1 MLEQC
6 LETLDHQNFV
16 LNGQAEELAL
26 LRAKLRTFETF
37 MDTIKQSQGRGDLVY
52 QTNPINRIFQEVI
65 NRVQLHQSIQGLP
78 MVVSYVLVILCKFPH
93 HHYCIRI
100 PSL

>member
-26 LRAKLRTFETF
+26 LRAKLRTFESF
-37 MDTIKQSQGRGDLVY
+37 MDTIKQSQGIVDLVGLID
-52 QTNPINRIFQEVI
+52 PIQFFFFSR
-65 NRVQLHQSIQGLP
+65 G
-78 MVVSYVLVILCKFPH
+78 
-93 HHYCIRI
+93 
-100 PSL
+100 

>member
-26 LRAKLRTFETF
+26 LRAKLRTFESF
-37 MDTIKQSQGRGDLVY
+37 MDTIKQSQGILDLID
-52 QTNPINRIFQEVI
+52 PI
-65 NRVQLHQSIQGLP
+65 
-78 MVVSYVLVILCKFPH
+78 
-93 HHYCIRI
+93 
-100 PSL
+100 

>member
-26 LRAKLRTFETF
+26 LRAKLRTFESF
-37 MDTIKQSQGRGDLVY
+37 MDTIKHSQGILDLIH
-52 QTNPINRIFQEVI
+52 QIKINDLDIF
-65 NRVQLHQSIQGLP
+65 R
-78 MVVSYVLVILCKFPH
+78 K
-93 HHYCIRI
+93 
-100 PSL
+100 

>member
-26 LRAKLRTFETF
+26 LRAKLRTFESF
-37 MDTIKQSQGRGDLVY
+37 MDTIKQSRGILDIRY
-52 QTNPINRIFQEVI
+52 HINRMSF
-65 NRVQLHQSIQGLP
+65 
-78 MVVSYVLVILCKFPH
+78 ILF
-93 HHYCIRI
+93 
-100 PSL
+100 